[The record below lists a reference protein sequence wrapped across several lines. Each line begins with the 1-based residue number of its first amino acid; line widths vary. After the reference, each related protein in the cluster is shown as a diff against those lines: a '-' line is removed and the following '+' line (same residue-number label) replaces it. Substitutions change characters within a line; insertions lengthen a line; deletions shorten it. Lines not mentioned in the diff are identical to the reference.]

1 MRPDLS
7 WDANHYEPGP
17 ASTPTVPQRAVP
29 ASLHPPVRQR
39 VADPPRPRLR
49 RPALG
54 VGLRRLHVP
63 ARAAPA
69 HQPDRASA
77 RRPFDIGDATCH
89 RVIATYT
96 PHSARLLPTDPHLD
110 RRHLYVADGSLV
122 PPHDRSETALCKNYR
137 RSVNVRVVARR
148 SDLRIV
154 AVSDPFP
161 GNRIDVWV
169 WKQSGPPERMT
180 GARLMG
186 DGGYRGAHRVSSP
199 RRVPSGASCETR
211 RFTGSAGSG
220 PPPNTC
226 WPGSRIG

>member
-1 MRPDLS
+1 MFLL
-7 WDANHYEPGP
+7 
-17 ASTPTVPQRAVP
+17 V
-29 ASLHPPVRQR
+29 LHLRTNLTERQL
-39 VADPPRPRLR
+39 A
-49 RPALG
+49 AL
-54 VGLRRLHVP
+54 
-63 ARAAPA
+63 
-69 HQPDRASA
+69 
-77 RRPFDIGDATCH
+77 FDIGDATCH

-199 RRVPSGASCETR
+199 RRGAVGRIVRDEAVHRFR
-211 RFTGSAGSG
+211 RQRATAEHVLARLKDWLTMRLCRKRGR
-220 PPPNTC
+220 N
-226 WPGSRIG
+226 IGTAVRACAALYNVSEAVR